1 VGGSLARVNTVR
13 ARARAGV
20 LRIAESS
27 LDLTGLL
34 RQAAR
39 EVRRAVPVEGWC
51 GFTFDPATLVKTT
64 GVHESGVAPALL
76 GRLFELEYQ
85 HRDANRFADLV
96 RERRPAAVLTD
107 RASSARFQEV
117 LRPSGYGHELRL
129 VLLDQPPGLAS
140 SGPRSEAT
148 RLERVGR
155 PGRPASEA
163 SAGRAW
169 GGFVFLREP
178 GSPPFTAAESRFVA
192 TLGRHLARGV
202 RRILLGAARPPDV
215 LPAHPGL
222 LFLDERY
229 QVTTSTAGTDALLAD
244 LLDHDATRDALPT
257 AVYAVAASAT
267 HGPAPA
273 SVRVPTRAGGW
284 ATIYGWRLTDP
295 ARIALSIEPSRP
307 EAVTSLALD
316 GYGLSARERQVVELL
331 LAGRSTREVA
341 TDLYLSPHTVRDHI
355 KTIFA
360 KTGVR
365 SRPELTAALR
375 PVS

>member
-1 VGGSLARVNTVR
+1 VNTVQ

-20 LRIAESS
+20 LRIADSS
-27 LDLTGLL
+27 SDLNGLL

-76 GRLFELEYQ
+76 GLLLELEYQ
-85 HRDANRFADLV
+85 HGDANRFADLV

-107 RASSARFQEV
+107 RASSTRFHEV

-129 VLLDQPPGLAS
+129 VLLDHTPGLAG
-140 SGPRSEAT
+140 SGPRSAPT
-148 RLERVGR
+148 RLARAGGPE
-155 PGRPASEA
+155 RPASEA
-163 SAGRAW
+163 RAW

-192 TLGRHLARGV
+192 TLGRRLARGV
-202 RRILLGAARPPDV
+202 RRILLGAAHPPDD

-229 QVTTSTAGTDALLAD
+229 QVTTSTAGTDALLAG
-244 LLDHDATRDALPT
+244 LLDHDAARGALPT

-267 HGPAPA
+267 RGPAPA

-295 ARIALSIEPSRP
+295 DRIALSIEPSRP
-307 EAVTSLALD
+307 EAVTALALD
-316 GYGLSARERQVVELL
+316 GYGLSTRERQVVELL

-375 PVS
+375 PVH